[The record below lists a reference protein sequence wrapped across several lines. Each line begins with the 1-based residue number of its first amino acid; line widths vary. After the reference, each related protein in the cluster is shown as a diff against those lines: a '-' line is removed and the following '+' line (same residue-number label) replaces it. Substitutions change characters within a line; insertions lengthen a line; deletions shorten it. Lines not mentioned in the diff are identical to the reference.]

1 MWYRAPEVL
10 LGSRHYS
17 TAIDMWSVG
26 CIFAEMVMRG
36 HPLFPGDSEI
46 DQIFKIF
53 RYEQSLIGPSL
64 VIDCVIASLARPTKR
79 AGLAS
84 SNFLTTSLHSLIG
97 RVKILE
103 SKFRHLTKKASIYSR

>member
-1 MWYRAPEVL
+1 MVTLWYRAPEVL

-36 HPLFPGDSEI
+36 IPLFPGDSEI

-53 RYEQSLIGPSL
+53 RSVVLSVCSTPSVGEGVFFVL
-64 VIDCVIASLARPTKR
+64 
-79 AGLAS
+79 
-84 SNFLTTSLHSLIG
+84 G
-97 RVKILE
+97 RWVVC
-103 SKFRHLTKKASIYSR
+103 

>member
-1 MWYRAPEVL
+1 MDERFPQVVTLWYRAPEVL

-36 HPLFPGDSEI
+36 IPLFPGDSEI

-53 RYEQSLIGPSL
+53 RSVPPTLLNRMGRHHNVFLIL
-64 VIDCVIASLARPTKR
+64 
-79 AGLAS
+79 
-84 SNFLTTSLHSLIG
+84 
-97 RVKILE
+97 
-103 SKFRHLTKKASIYSR
+103 